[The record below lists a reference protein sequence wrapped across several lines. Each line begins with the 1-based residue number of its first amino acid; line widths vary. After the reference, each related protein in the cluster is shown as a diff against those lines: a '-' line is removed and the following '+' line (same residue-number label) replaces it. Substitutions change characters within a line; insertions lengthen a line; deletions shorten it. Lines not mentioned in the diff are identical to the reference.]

1 MFALSSW
8 FREGQLPNSPRPQGG
23 MWTKGVGTKGQ
34 RPDLKTPGPT
44 PSCRKEGGREGGKER
59 PAIVPSPTL
68 PGRWRL
74 ELVHP
79 VPGGGLCP
87 QLPPFFAQQVP
98 RAWVCLQG
106 APWLHLCPG
115 WLGLLVDFPS
125 VAVGPERFPTALA
138 VNFPLQGWRDH
149 LVPGVRRLNLSPT
162 SASHCL
168 GTPPC

>member
-115 WLGLLVDFPS
+115 WLGLLVTNS
-125 VAVGPERFPTALA
+125 SGLSICGSGPRTI
-138 VNFPLQGWRDH
+138 
-149 LVPGVRRLNLSPT
+149 
-162 SASHCL
+162 SHC
-168 GTPPC
+168 PCCQLPSPGMEGSPCARGQEAES